1 MCGNS
6 HKIHCLKL
14 KVEIPLRFSTVIHWI
29 GRKITVSVQAL
40 IILFMQQLEYILCNN
55 KLIQVKGEYEVVGL
69 WIWWFVIVIQTE
81 AFSLRNL
88 NCYSPWKSAL
98 SFFHWF
104 LKNLLDTFNI
114 LRTFLLKYWANN
126 NKTCTFFFEQE
137 STICLHVKLVD

>member
-1 MCGNS
+1 MTVTCTSYIG
-6 HKIHCLKL
+6 LKL

-55 KLIQVKGEYEVVGL
+55 KLTQVKGEYEVVGL

-98 SFFHWF
+98 SFFH
-104 LKNLLDTFNI
+104 
-114 LRTFLLKYWANN
+114 
-126 NKTCTFFFEQE
+126 
-137 STICLHVKLVD
+137 